1 MTFVRVDR
9 ADTLK
14 VATDNVVTVP
24 IVEMILD
31 VVSVFVTDA
40 AEIVA
45 SPQIFSVVFV
55 SVPDT
60 DSVVTERVV
69 IIELD
74 ENR

>member
-1 MTFVRVDR
+1 VRVDS

-24 IVEMILD
+24 IVEMILEA
-31 VVSVFVTDA
+31 VNVFVTDA

-55 SVPDT
+55 RVPET
-60 DSVVTERVV
+60 DSVVADKVV
-69 IIELD
+69 IIEFE

>member
-1 MTFVRVDR
+1 LTFVRVDS

-24 IVEMILD
+24 IVEMILE

-55 SVPDT
+55 RVPDT
-60 DSVVTERVV
+60 DSVVVERVV

>member
-1 MTFVRVDR
+1 VRVDS

-24 IVEMILD
+24 IVEMIFD

-55 SVPDT
+55 RVPDT

-69 IIELD
+69 IIEFE

>member
-1 MTFVRVDR
+1 VRVDS

-14 VATDNVVTVP
+14 VATDSVITLP

-31 VVSVFVTDA
+31 ALSVFVTDA

-55 SVPDT
+55 RVPDT
-60 DSVVTERVV
+60 DSVVVERVV
-69 IIELD
+69 IIEFD

>member
-1 MTFVRVDR
+1 MTFVRVDS

-24 IVEMILD
+24 IVEMIFD

-55 SVPDT
+55 RVPDT

-69 IIELD
+69 IIEFE

>member
-1 MTFVRVDR
+1 MRVDS

-24 IVEMILD
+24 IVEMIFD

-55 SVPDT
+55 RVPDT

-69 IIELD
+69 IIEFE

>member
-1 MTFVRVDR
+1 VRVDS

-14 VATDNVVTVP
+14 VATDSVITVP

-31 VVSVFVTDA
+31 ALSVFVTDA

-55 SVPDT
+55 RVPDT
-60 DSVVTERVV
+60 DSVVADKVV